1 MDATRRCMNWS
12 RASTMLQAEPS
23 DDIAVGGGKE
33 SVVEEKRKRK
43 VRQAAR
49 KRTTGQVL
57 RDIER
62 CVNHVA
68 GTLPVAIIVIYGN
81 TDRIR
86 TDCIVVSY
94 DSTSQ
99 QKKKKLYW
107 P

>member
-1 MDATRRCMNWS
+1 MHELLTGINDVTCRAIRRHCG
-12 RASTMLQAEPS
+12 
-23 DDIAVGGGKE
+23 GGGKG
-33 SVVEEKRKRK
+33 SVVVEKRKRK

-68 GTLPVAIIVIYGN
+68 GTLPVAIIVAYDN
-81 TDRIR
+81 TGRVR